1 MTIAGIMRDE
11 FDDLVRR
18 NDGDFDLIL
27 AMHTEL
33 VIKTMVWCG
42 PRAQTQMTMESV
54 SSKPKR
60 HSTTVKIDHVLRV
73 KAAGLEVTV
82 SHRDING
89 CWIHAPSGSVYV
101 TVKLADRLKKRYGQM
116 FEGSVIVTA
125 SALLINALELLIQ
138 GDTKYITYLLKG
150 ASEGLSRDAYKDEA
164 KEGYETLGFDDNR
177 FEEDA
182 YYRDACDEVLDGDL
196 ENRLFN
202 AIVDYIGCWR
212 MTEKIHV
219 VKEMVKRLGVEKCEE
234 LLTGDAKTL
243 WHAYCD
249 VHAEMEKDR
258 ENDKEGWANY
268 VDKLSTMLMPSNY
281 DSRDDW
287 KHNRSTGYSRCG
299 KYY

>member
-33 VIKTMVWCG
+33 VIRTMVWCG
-42 PRAQTQMTMESV
+42 PRTQTQMTMESV

-60 HSTTVKIDHVLRV
+60 HSTTVKIDHVLRI
-73 KAAGLEVTV
+73 KAMGRDITV

-101 TVKLADRLKKRYGQM
+101 TVKLADRLKKKWRSE

-138 GDTKYITYLLKG
+138 GDPKYIDCLLKG
-150 ASEGLSRDAYKDEA
+150 AAEGLSRDAYKDEA

-182 YYRDACDEVLDGDL
+182 YYRDACDEMLDGDL

-202 AIVDYIGCWR
+202 AITKDKGHYR
-212 MTEKIHV
+212 STETIQV
-219 VKEMVKRLGVEKCEE
+219 VKGMVKKLGAEKCEE
-234 LLTGDAKTL
+234 LLTGDARTL

-249 VHAEMEKDR
+249 VHAQMNEDR

-281 DSRDDW
+281 DRDDW